1 MDEGRVRGRG
11 NRVRGGRRAGQ
22 GGRRAGHGGRGA
34 GHGGR
39 GAGHGGRGAGHG
51 GRGAGQG
58 GRGAGQQGREGPGG
72 RARQPRTIITDE
84 MRATVIDHVIVHG
97 MTMAEAGLRVRPN
110 LSRFTV
116 ATIIRAFR
124 QHNRVERM
132 PHRGGRVAIFTAAQE
147 TLIVDMVRE
156 NNLIRLREIR
166 DKVIDDNVNFEG
178 IDDVSLATIDRVL
191 RRQKMRMKQVYRVPF
206 ERNSARHKDLRYEYV
221 QRILQLDAVA
231 RPHEYLFLDEAGF
244 NLHKRRQRGRII
256 IGQRAITEVPGQ
268 RGGNI
273 TLCAAMGL
281 EGLVHRQAVLGSYN
295 TQRLLTFLEEL
306 KDILL
311 DHQQHHPGPEHPIY
325 VIIWDNVRF
334 HTTYQISEWF
344 TTNSNHFLNVCLPP
358 YSPFLNPIEEFFSS
372 WRWKVYDRRPYTR
385 ENLLRAMELACVDIP
400 VENFQGW
407 IRHSRAF
414 FPRCLARDN
423 IACDVDEV
431 M

>member
-1 MDEGRVRGRG
+1 
-11 NRVRGGRRAGQ
+11 
-22 GGRRAGHGGRGA
+22 
-34 GHGGR
+34 
-39 GAGHGGRGAGHG
+39 
-51 GRGAGQG
+51 
-58 GRGAGQQGREGPGG
+58 
-72 RARQPRTIITDE
+72 

-147 TLIVDMVRE
+147 TLIVGMVRG

-166 DKVIDDNVNFEG
+166 DKVIADKVNFES

-191 RRQKMRMKQVYRVPF
+191 RRQKTRMKQVYRVPF
-206 ERNSARHKDLRYEYV
+206 ERNSARHKDLRYEGYYSWTRWPDLMSTSSWMRLASTCRNEGKEAV
-221 QRILQLDAVA
+221 TSLAKEPSLRSLANGGVIL
-231 RPHEYLFLDEAGF
+231 LF
-244 NLHKRRQRGRII
+244 
-256 IGQRAITEVPGQ
+256 
-268 RGGNI
+268 
-273 TLCAAMGL
+273 
-281 EGLVHRQAVLGSYN
+281 
-295 TQRLLTFLEEL
+295 EL

-311 DHQQHHPGPEHPIY
+311 DRQQHHPGPAHHIY

-334 HTTYQISEWF
+334 QRTNQIREWF
-344 TTNSNHFLNVCLPP
+344 TTNSDHFLNVCLPP
-358 YSPFLNPIEEFFSS
+358 YSPFLNPIEEFLSS
-372 WRWKVYDRRPYTR
+372 WTWKVYDRQPYTR
-385 ENLLRAMELACVDIP
+385 ENLLRAMQLACVDIP
-400 VENFQGW
+400 AEAFQGW

-431 M
+431 MWPDAAQRHDAAQ

>member
-1 MDEGRVRGRG
+1 
-11 NRVRGGRRAGQ
+11 
-22 GGRRAGHGGRGA
+22 
-34 GHGGR
+34 
-39 GAGHGGRGAGHG
+39 
-51 GRGAGQG
+51 
-58 GRGAGQQGREGPGG
+58 
-72 RARQPRTIITDE
+72 

-147 TLIVDMVRE
+147 TLIVDMVRG

-166 DKVIDDNVNFEG
+166 DKVIADNVNFES

-191 RRQKMRMKQVYRVPF
+191 RRQKTRMKQVGYYSWTRWPDLMSTSSWMRLASTSRNEGKEAVTSLAKEPSLRSLANGGVILPF
-206 ERNSARHKDLRYEYV
+206 
-221 QRILQLDAVA
+221 
-231 RPHEYLFLDEAGF
+231 
-244 NLHKRRQRGRII
+244 
-256 IGQRAITEVPGQ
+256 
-268 RGGNI
+268 
-273 TLCAAMGL
+273 
-281 EGLVHRQAVLGSYN
+281 
-295 TQRLLTFLEEL
+295 EL

-311 DHQQHHPGPEHPIY
+311 DRQQHHPGPAHHIY

-334 HTTYQISEWF
+334 HRTNQIREWF
-344 TTNSNHFLNVCLPP
+344 TTNSDHFLNVCLPP

-372 WRWKVYDRRPYTR
+372 LRWKVYDRQPYTR

-400 VENFQGW
+400 AEAFQGW

-431 M
+431 MWPDAAQRHDAASVGQVTLK

>member
-11 NRVRGGRRAGQ
+11 NPSQRREKSWPGRKRS
-22 GGRRAGHGGRGA
+22 RP
-34 GHGGR
+34 
-39 GAGHGGRGAGHG
+39 

-58 GRGAGQQGREGPGG
+58 GRGAGQGRRGGGQQGRGEGPGG

-166 DKVIDDNVNFEG
+166 DKVIADNVNFEG

-206 ERNSARHKDLRYEYV
+206 ERNSARHKDLRYEGYYSWT
-221 QRILQLDAVA
+221 RWPDLMSTSSWMRLASTCRNEGKEAVTSLA
-231 RPHEYLFLDEAGF
+231 KA
-244 NLHKRRQRGRII
+244 KRY
-256 IGQRAITEVPGQ
+256 P
-268 RGGNI
+268 
-273 TLCAAMGL
+273 
-281 EGLVHRQAVLGSYN
+281 
-295 TQRLLTFLEEL
+295 
-306 KDILL
+306 
-311 DHQQHHPGPEHPIY
+311 PGPPTTPSWARTSHY

-334 HTTYQISEWF
+334 HRTNQIREWF

-372 WRWKVYDRRPYTR
+372 WRWKVYDRQPYTR
-385 ENLLRAMELACVDIP
+385 ENLLRAMELVCVDIP
-400 VENFQGW
+400 VENFQGS

-414 FPRCLARDN
+414 FPWCLARDN

-431 M
+431 MWPDAAQRHDAAQ